1 MRYNEK
7 LVAALVWGIAIGFLL
22 LLIDRS
28 VAIRA
33 GGGII
38 YFMFGLPAGW
48 LIIGAF
54 SYFYLRSMFLGGM
67 CGAVAGLSYSTM
79 ATVFNFND
87 YFSHGHL
94 SLLLF
99 YMIAGVVYGAAIYAV
114 PGVIG
119 GALSMRVRTKN

>member
-22 LLIDRS
+22 LLINRT
-28 VAIRA
+28 VTIRA

-38 YFMFGLPAGW
+38 YSTFGLPAGW

-54 SYFYLRSMFLGGM
+54 SYFYLRSVFLGGM

-79 ATVFNFND
+79 AAVFNFND
-87 YFSHGHL
+87 CFSHGHL
-94 SLLLF
+94 SFLLF
-99 YMIAGVVYGAAIYAV
+99 YMIEGVVYGAAIYAV

-119 GALSMRVRTKN
+119 GALSGRVKTKN